1 MLTTMNATDLV
12 ETNPTVTT
20 GQTAGILFYRPQTGT
35 ELASVVRAE
44 HLNDLL
50 ANIQSAA
57 TAAGVDLSTRSYAD
71 PTVLTDIIN
80 ALAGGQTPDATPLP
94 NLLTYTHGTRAP
106 ILSDRGNSAA
116 GSGWRF
122 GDSEWR
128 LANDR
133 SSWIL
138 VRSGVPSIPQ
148 LNEFTWASREP
159 RTTDIGNKA
168 AGSVWRSGTD
178 EWRLNA
184 GRNFWTPVSGS
195 FSIYTDNTVR
205 TQGSVRTLSSGRFW
219 NSFRDLEFHI
229 NSNQIDNSRD
239 YQTPIRISTFAWN
252 RGRRVVVT
260 DFNNTTILERSSTNQ
275 FRVVIAEGNEYVEE
289 IVGIL

>member
-1 MLTTMNATDLV
+1 MLTTMNQTDLV

-20 GQTAGILFYRPQTGT
+20 GETAGINFYRPQTGT

-57 TAAGVDLSTRSYAD
+57 TAAGIDLSTRSYAD
-71 PTVLTDIIN
+71 STVLTDIIN
-80 ALAGGQTPDATPLP
+80 ALAGGQTPQGGTLP
-94 NLLTYTHGTRAP
+94 NLLTYTHSNRAP
-106 ILSDRGNSAA
+106 QLSDRGNSAA
-116 GSGWRF
+116 GSGWRS

-133 SSWIL
+133 GSWIL
-138 VRSGVPSIPQ
+138 VRSGVPSIPR
-148 LNEFTWASREP
+148 LNEFTWASRDP

-168 AGSVWRSGTD
+168 AGSVWRSGTN
-178 EWRLNA
+178 EWRLNN
-184 GRNFWTPVSGS
+184 GRNFWTPVAGA
-195 FSIYTDNTVR
+195 FSIYTDTTVR

-229 NSNQIDNSRD
+229 GANQNENSRD
-239 YQTPIRISTFAWN
+239 YQTPIRMSTFAWN

-260 DFNNTTILERSSTNQ
+260 DFNNTLILERSGTNQ
-275 FRVVIAEGNEYVEE
+275 FRVVIAEGNEYVQE